1 MSARPCGNTHKMA
14 GRSRGFAFV
23 EMSSK
28 EEGNAAI
35 QQFNGHDVGGRT
47 LNVNEA
53 RLAKSAVAVLAVSA
67 KAAIMAA
74 GAVAT
79 NSVAGQFRLLFLL

>member
-1 MSARPCGNTHKMA
+1 LFSQAGTVESVNVIEDRDT

-23 EMSSK
+23 EMSST

-47 LNVNEA
+47 LKVNEA
-53 RLAKSAVAVLAVSA
+53 
-67 KAAIMAA
+67 KAREER
-74 GAVAT
+74 GGGGFGGSR
-79 NSVAGQFRLLFLL
+79 NNGGSRDGYGGRSRY